1 MGGMIATVLWEIT
14 RRVLVWY
21 YAVLSSVN
29 LIYGSFAT
37 SVVALLSIEAIA
49 IIILLGAQF
58 IAELE
63 RKNPFGRPAKG
74 MVRKEEGIAKI
85 SGG

>member
-1 MGGMIATVLWEIT
+1 LAATVLWEIT

-21 YAVLSSVN
+21 YSVISMVN

-37 SVVALLSIEAIA
+37 AVVALLSTEAIA
-49 IIILLGAQF
+49 LILLLGAQV

-63 RKNPFGRPAKG
+63 RNPGELAD
-74 MVRKEEGIAKI
+74 EER
-85 SGG
+85 SGFET

>member
-1 MGGMIATVLWEIT
+1 
-14 RRVLVWY
+14 VLVWY

-49 IIILLGAQF
+49 IIILVGAQF
-58 IAELE
+58 LAELE
-63 RKNPFGRPAKG
+63 RRNPSGPLPKG
-74 MVRKEEGIAKI
+74 MVGKQEGIAKI

>member
-1 MGGMIATVLWEIT
+1 MEIT

-21 YAVLSSVN
+21 YSVLSSVN

-49 IIILLGAQF
+49 IIILLGAQV

-63 RKNPFGRPAKG
+63 RRSPSGHLPKG
-74 MVRKEEGIAKI
+74 MVGQDEGVAKVI
-85 SGG
+85 QE